1 MSFLQRLMEL
11 DPALQK
17 PLSSQ
22 INLGLRSCSWLN
34 CKFVWGSQQE
44 GFRKLTRD
52 ELRQLTC
59 RLQAAPEVILLNLY
73 GHGIGKSMMQE
84 IAGSIS
90 LLDNLQVLAFPG
102 A

>member
-11 DPALQK
+11 DPNLQK
-17 PLSSQ
+17 PLSAQ
-22 INLGLRSCSWLN
+22 INLGLRSCSWLD

-52 ELRQLTC
+52 ELCQLMC
-59 RLQAAPEVILLNLY
+59 RLQTAPEVILLNLY
-73 GHGIGKSMMQE
+73 GHGIGSSMMQE
-84 IAGSIS
+84 IAGKIS
-90 LLDNLQVLAFPG
+90 LLDNLQVLALSG